1 MLQFTLKVGSKTLV
15 SCGMNRKFQ
24 CKSFR
29 EVLIFSNKEKTRVC
43 IQVWQFRPKVKDKVT
58 TATSHV
64 SRRFS
69 ETPMLKE
76 EGTR

>member
-29 EVLIFSNKEKTRVC
+29 EVLIFSNKEKPEFVYSSGSS
-43 IQVWQFRPKVKDKVT
+43 V
-58 TATSHV
+58 
-64 SRRFS
+64 
-69 ETPMLKE
+69 
-76 EGTR
+76 